1 MDEYTLLESLF
12 GAKRAEGGTA
22 HMETATMTGVAVE
35 DSDGGQVR
43 IIPDGHV
50 AAAEG
55 EDNTITIPTSPNV
68 EAGDNVLVSMTGGVS
83 KSPMVIGVVASG
95 DRIKGEIDDFKEYA
109 EVTYTHET
117 EFDEV
122 TGAISNTITANYS
135 ATAPNISPFFSF
147 DEPAAD
153 SITNDYWAR
162 YAANPS
168 ANTRNTSATVT
179 PLSDGWL
186 HIVKTAGT
194 SNVIFAPK
202 AQPFIS
208 ANGKYTLLFEFKNVT
223 VSGTNRMQIANVN
236 YGQLCATGTS
246 YYFQVAEGTQRF
258 VFPSDGL
265 EIRSTNSELV
275 LFNLN
280 SALVVTCDM
289 RVSLYEGEYLGGY
302 KPYSLSK
309 ADAVKEYATRSYVS
323 QTADAIELEVSQTA
337 AIANTAGNPNLSPFF
352 SHGRPASGTADDY
365 WSHLAATYTI
375 LDDGWGH
382 YANDRSEA
390 SSTVYPQF
398 STNTQPF
405 IEEGAAYTLL
415 VELRNVSVVGGE
427 GLVALRP
434 HLAGTSTQLP
444 GSNSG
449 ANSINLRNVEGSG
462 TFYIPCVAAD
472 DFTDKTRMLYSYVHH
487 TAGAN
492 VSFDIRVSLY
502 EGDYKGT
509 YKPYVDTTLGR
520 EIASIKTDYATKA
533 ELSVQ
538 EGSVGILAQGILTKS
553 AEYTDNTIDTEILGE
568 TGAINVTKNAIEQ
581 EVSRVYSTKYEAA
594 DGNLIE
600 QRGLVDGYIRTDG
613 TISASDTAKE
623 WTTALI
629 GVTPGQVLSL
639 TTTLDETPTRTWT
652 TWIAYCFYDSN
663 QAKVGS
669 RTSKYGTANVDL
681 ELSYPSITVPSG
693 AAYIRCSWRYYN
705 VPSHAVLVPNIDAT
719 YASKSSLSLTNDAIT
734 AIVSK
739 SATYVDPTTGQTQ
752 TNGLSTTVNQT
763 ASDVSTLLT
772 DVGGIQTM
780 IRETTDGILVAK
792 TGNTVGALVNAD
804 GSFDVVELTW
814 SGDTP
819 TAGTVLSSFSD
830 TDIEI
835 GIAPVPE
842 LGTDTQSRILMNGG
856 CVRIVDT
863 YLADGEDHIAAI
875 QAVTEY
881 TDQLSLNAGDATV
894 VLREG
899 TLGDFAILGVKNP
912 NNNNS
917 IVAGVHARMLDP
929 TTHEGALT
937 LYGTELIIVGSSGSV
952 ASNLDVDE
960 VKKLLQSGVTY
971 ANLSYLQNG
980 AHFETDDSS
989 SSTTLSGEISGKTI
1003 VYQMKFA
1010 TTSNVTFS
1018 GDKIAQIA
1026 RAADYPCESVNVP
1039 VFCISSAWTSPVVGW
1054 LRVSST
1060 DGGIYLWTPS
1070 AVSAVFGQIVYVTS

>member
-1 MDEYTLLESLF
+1 MDDYTLLESLF

-55 EDNTITIPTSPNV
+55 EDNTIIIPTSPNV
-68 EAGDNVLVSMTGGVS
+68 EAGDTVLVSMTGGVS
-83 KSPMVIGVVASG
+83 KSPMVIGAKGAG
-95 DRIKGEIDDFKEYA
+95 DRVKADIDDFKEYA
-109 EVTYTHET
+109 DVTYTHET

-168 ANTRNTSATVT
+168 ANTRNASATVT

-246 YYFQVAEGTQRF
+246 YYFQVAEGMQRF

-265 EIRSTNSELV
+265 EIRSTNNELV
-275 LFNLN
+275 RFNLN

-323 QTADAIELEVSQTA
+323 QTADAIELEVSQTYLSQA
-337 AIANTAGNPNLSPFF
+337 DASTTYATKSALEIATDSISSLVQGN
-352 SHGRPASGTADDY
+352 
-365 WSHLAATYTI
+365 ATYT
-375 LDDGWGH
+375 D
-382 YANDRSEA
+382 
-390 SSTVYPQF
+390 P
-398 STNTQPF
+398 
-405 IEEGAAYTLL
+405 
-415 VELRNVSVVGGE
+415 VS
-427 GLVALRP
+427 
-434 HLAGTSTQLP
+434 
-444 GSNSG
+444 
-449 ANSINLRNVEGSG
+449 
-462 TFYIPCVAAD
+462 
-472 DFTDKTRMLYSYVHH
+472 
-487 TAGAN
+487 
-492 VSFDIRVSLY
+492 
-502 EGDYKGT
+502 
-509 YKPYVDTTLGR
+509 
-520 EIASIKTDYATKA
+520 
-533 ELSVQ
+533 
-538 EGSVGILAQGILTKS
+538 
-553 AEYTDNTIDTEILGE
+553 
-568 TGAINVTKNAIEQ
+568 
-581 EVSRVYSTKYEAA
+581 
-594 DGNLIE
+594 
-600 QRGLVDGYIRTDG
+600 
-613 TISASDTAKE
+613 
-623 WTTALI
+623 
-629 GVTPGQVLSL
+629 
-639 TTTLDETPTRTWT
+639 
-652 TWIAYCFYDSN
+652 
-663 QAKVGS
+663 
-669 RTSKYGTANVDL
+669 
-681 ELSYPSITVPSG
+681 
-693 AAYIRCSWRYYN
+693 
-705 VPSHAVLVPNIDAT
+705 
-719 YASKSSLSLTNDAIT
+719 
-734 AIVSK
+734 
-739 SATYVDPTTGQTQ
+739 GQTVTSALGTQ
-752 TNGLSTTVNQT
+752 VTQNT
-763 ASDVSTLLT
+763 SDVSTLIT
-772 DVGGIQTM
+772 DVGGIQTI
-780 IRETTDGILVAK
+780 IRETADGILVAK
-792 TGNTVGALVNAD
+792 AGNTVGALVNAD
-804 GSFDVVELTW
+804 GSFDVVELSW

-881 TDQLSLNAGDATV
+881 TDQLSLNAGDAVV

-899 TLGDFAILGVKNP
+899 AFGDFAILGVENP

-937 LYGTELIIVGSSGSV
+937 LFGTELIIVGSSGSV

-960 VKKLLQSGVTY
+960 VKKLLQSGVAY

-980 AHFETDDSS
+980 AHFETDDLS
-989 SSTTLSGEISGKTI
+989 SSTTLSGDISGKTI

-1010 TTSNVTFS
+1010 TTSNVSFS

-1039 VFCISSAWTSPVVGW
+1039 VFSISSAWTSPVVGW

>member
-12 GAKRAEGGTA
+12 GAKRAEGGMA

-55 EDNTITIPTSPNV
+55 EDNTIIIPTSPNV

-109 EVTYTHET
+109 DVTYTHDT

-186 HIVKTAGT
+186 HIVKTAG
-194 SNVIFAPK
+194 SNNVIFAPK
-202 AQPFIS
+202 AQPSIS

-236 YGQLCATGTS
+236 YGQLCATGAS
-246 YYFQVAEGTQRF
+246 YYFTVAEGTQRF

-265 EIRSTNSELV
+265 EIRSANNELV
-275 LFNLN
+275 RFNLN

-323 QTADAIELEVSQTA
+323 QTADAIELEVSQTYLSQA
-337 AIANTAGNPNLSPFF
+337 AASTTYATKSALEIATDSITSLVQGN
-352 SHGRPASGTADDY
+352 
-365 WSHLAATYTI
+365 ATYT
-375 LDDGWGH
+375 D
-382 YANDRSEA
+382 
-390 SSTVYPQF
+390 P
-398 STNTQPF
+398 
-405 IEEGAAYTLL
+405 
-415 VELRNVSVVGGE
+415 VS
-427 GLVALRP
+427 
-434 HLAGTSTQLP
+434 
-444 GSNSG
+444 
-449 ANSINLRNVEGSG
+449 
-462 TFYIPCVAAD
+462 
-472 DFTDKTRMLYSYVHH
+472 
-487 TAGAN
+487 
-492 VSFDIRVSLY
+492 
-502 EGDYKGT
+502 
-509 YKPYVDTTLGR
+509 
-520 EIASIKTDYATKA
+520 
-533 ELSVQ
+533 
-538 EGSVGILAQGILTKS
+538 
-553 AEYTDNTIDTEILGE
+553 
-568 TGAINVTKNAIEQ
+568 
-581 EVSRVYSTKYEAA
+581 
-594 DGNLIE
+594 
-600 QRGLVDGYIRTDG
+600 
-613 TISASDTAKE
+613 
-623 WTTALI
+623 
-629 GVTPGQVLSL
+629 
-639 TTTLDETPTRTWT
+639 
-652 TWIAYCFYDSN
+652 
-663 QAKVGS
+663 
-669 RTSKYGTANVDL
+669 
-681 ELSYPSITVPSG
+681 
-693 AAYIRCSWRYYN
+693 
-705 VPSHAVLVPNIDAT
+705 
-719 YASKSSLSLTNDAIT
+719 
-734 AIVSK
+734 
-739 SATYVDPTTGQTQ
+739 GQTVTSAMGSQ
-752 TNGLSTTVNQT
+752 VTQT

-881 TDQLSLNAGDATV
+881 TDQLSLNAGDASV

-899 TLGDFAILGVKNP
+899 TFGDFAILGVENP

-937 LYGTELIIVGSSGSV
+937 LFGTELIIVGSSGSV

-1010 TTSNVTFS
+1010 TTSNVTFA

-1039 VFCISSAWTSPVVGW
+1039 VFSISSAWTSPVLGW